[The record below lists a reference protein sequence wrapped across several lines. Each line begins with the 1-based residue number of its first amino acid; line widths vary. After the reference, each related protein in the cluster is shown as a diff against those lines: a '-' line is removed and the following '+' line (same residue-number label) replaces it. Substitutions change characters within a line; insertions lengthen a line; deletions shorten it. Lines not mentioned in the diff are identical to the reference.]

1 MVAILLLL
9 TVQFYRRRHVRT
21 GESHVQGL
29 GALPSAP
36 HITAHLDVS
45 RTRTWFHM
53 LRWVFEFEDMGEE
66 DLLSEE
72 PVEVERAAEGR
83 WSFIRC

>member
-1 MVAILLLL
+1 
-9 TVQFYRRRHVRT
+9 
-21 GESHVQGL
+21 
-29 GALPSAP
+29 
-36 HITAHLDVS
+36 
-45 RTRTWFHM
+45 M